1 MISEELLQECI
12 DEYKAVCHR
21 KAALF
26 DGNGELLAA
35 SGGDASW
42 PESLLSMEK
51 REAFLASGGEV
62 WAGEGFCLFRIQWD
76 GRTNGIFLAEG
87 TIEENRGAA
96 LMTVGCLKRIYTA
109 AGKRKGRKQILK
121 ELLEGKLT
129 GEEEECRSFNRFR
142 KRGEDGWIVFLIE
155 GNEGCEGD
163 VEAVL
168 SELFAFEKRA
178 EAVKIGEG
186 LVAFACPLPDQEE
199 TAALT
204 ISDTISG
211 ELMIKVRVAVSRKVY
226 GLDGLSKAF
235 KEAFAALEIGKIFYR
250 DRQIH
255 LFGSLGIGGLIYH
268 LPVPVCEGFIRDIFG
283 TDTIPEID
291 DELLD
296 TAYRFLA
303 NNLNL
308 SETGRQLYIHRNTLV
323 YRLEKIHK
331 ETGLDI
337 RSFDDAMA
345 FKTGMI
351 IGEYMKYK
359 KQ

>member
-168 SELFAFEKRA
+168 SELFAF
-178 EAVKIGEG
+178 
-186 LVAFACPLPDQEE
+186 
-199 TAALT
+199 
-204 ISDTISG
+204 
-211 ELMIKVRVAVSRKVY
+211 
-226 GLDGLSKAF
+226 
-235 KEAFAALEIGKIFYR
+235 
-250 DRQIH
+250 
-255 LFGSLGIGGLIYH
+255 
-268 LPVPVCEGFIRDIFG
+268 
-283 TDTIPEID
+283 
-291 DELLD
+291 
-296 TAYRFLA
+296 
-303 NNLNL
+303 
-308 SETGRQLYIHRNTLV
+308 
-323 YRLEKIHK
+323 
-331 ETGLDI
+331 
-337 RSFDDAMA
+337 
-345 FKTGMI
+345 
-351 IGEYMKYK
+351 
-359 KQ
+359 